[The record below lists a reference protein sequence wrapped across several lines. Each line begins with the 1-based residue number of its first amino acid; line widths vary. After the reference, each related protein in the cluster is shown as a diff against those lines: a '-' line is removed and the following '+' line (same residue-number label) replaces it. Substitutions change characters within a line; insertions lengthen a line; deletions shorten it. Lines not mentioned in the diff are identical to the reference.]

1 MKVRFGM
8 MMTDA
13 VGKAGG
19 QCIQRRGNTRV
30 LRNITIPTQRIAS
43 TQNPQRFINNFLFSQ
58 WSRLNPTEQ
67 NEWFTVSEVLRGK
80 DTFGDE
86 KSFTPRE
93 CFSKCNG
100 TLYPATKVLID
111 ASVFNF
117 SVPVLEVDEISIDLS
132 DNDFILNIASEVDV
146 FRTQIKA
153 KRLANYSQSPKV
165 YKLKT
170 FDYAIDNTDSHAIF
184 AKFEAMFPQ
193 LNAGDYWSIAVR
205 GISASGLVS
214 PWVQKLVRVDN

>member
-30 LRNITIPTQRIAS
+30 LRNITIPTQRLAS

-58 WSRLNPTEQ
+58 WSRLNPTAQ
-67 NEWFTVSEVLRGK
+67 SEWFTVSEILRGK
-80 DTFGDE
+80 DIFGDE

-100 TLYPATKVLID
+100 VLYPATNTLID
-111 ASVFNF
+111 ASVFDY
-117 SVPVLEVDEISIDLS
+117 SVPVLEIGTISVDISATSFNLNVGSEI
-132 DNDFILNIASEVDV
+132 AVV
-146 FRTQIKA
+146 RTQIKA
-153 KRLANYSQSPKV
+153 KRLANFSQNPKV

-170 FDYAIDNTDSHAIF
+170 FSYAIDNTDDQAIF
-184 AKFEAMFPQ
+184 EQFVTMFPQ
-193 LNAGDYWSIAVR
+193 LVAGDYWSIAVR

-214 PWVQKLVRVDN
+214 PWVQQLVRLNN

>member
-1 MKVRFGM
+1 MKIRLGM
-8 MMTDA
+8 FMTDA

-58 WSRLNPTEQ
+58 WSRLNPTVQ
-67 NEWFTVSEVLRGK
+67 SEWATVSEILRGK

-86 KSFTPRE
+86 KSYTPRE
-93 CFSKCNG
+93 SFSKCNG
-100 TLYPATKVLID
+100 VLFPATKTLID
-111 ASVFNF
+111 ASIFNY
-117 SVPVLEVDEISIDLS
+117 SVPVLEVGKITIDLS
-132 DNDFILNIASEVDV
+132 ATEFVIDVTSQIDV

-153 KRLANYSQSPKV
+153 KRLANFSQNPKV

-170 FDYAIDNTDSHAIF
+170 FFYAIDHTDSAEIF
-184 AKFEAMFPQ
+184 AKFAEMFPLINSGQ
-193 LNAGDYWSIAVR
+193 YWSISVR
-205 GISASGLVS
+205 GISASGLIS
-214 PWVQKLVRVDN
+214 PWVQKLVRIDN

>member
-1 MKVRFGM
+1 MKIRFGM

-67 NEWFTVSEVLRGK
+67 NEWFTVSEILRGK

-86 KSFTPRE
+86 KSYTPRE

-100 TLYPATKVLID
+100 VLYPATKVLIN
-111 ASVFNF
+111 ASTFNF
-117 SVPVLEVDEISIDLS
+117 SVPVLEVDTISIGLS
-132 DNDFILNIASEVDV
+132 DNDFILSVTSEVDV

-153 KRLANYSQSPKV
+153 QRLSNYSQNPKV

-170 FDYAIDNTDSHAIF
+170 FNYAIDNTDSHEIF
-184 AKFEAMFPQ
+184 AKFVAMFPQ

>member
-1 MKVRFGM
+1 MKVRFGI

-30 LRNITIPTQRIAS
+30 LRNITIPTQRLAS
-43 TQNPQRFINNFLFSQ
+43 TQNPQRFINNYLFSQ

-67 NEWFTVSEVLRGK
+67 NEWFTISEILRGK
-80 DTFGDE
+80 DIWGDE

-111 ASVFNF
+111 AAAFNF

-146 FRTQIKA
+146 YRTQIKA
-153 KRLANYSQSPKV
+153 KRLANYSQNPKV

-170 FDYAIDNTDSHAIF
+170 FDYAVDNTDSHEIF
-184 AKFEAMFPQ
+184 AKFVAMFPQ
-193 LNAGDYWSIAVR
+193 LNAGDYWSIAIR

-214 PWVQKLVRVDN
+214 PWVQKLVRIDN

>member
-30 LRNITIPTQRIAS
+30 LRNITIPTQRLAS
-43 TQNPQRFINNFLFSQ
+43 TQNTQRFINNFLFSQ
-58 WSRLNPTEQ
+58 WSRLIPAEQ
-67 NEWFTVSEVLRGK
+67 SEWVTVSEILRGK

-86 KSFTPRE
+86 KSYTPRE

-100 TLYPATKVLID
+100 VLYPATKVLID

-117 SVPVLEVDEISIDLS
+117 SVPVLEVNDISIDLS

-153 KRLANYSQSPKV
+153 KRLANYSQNPKV

-170 FDYAIDNTDSHAIF
+170 FDYAVDNTDSREIF
-184 AKFEAMFPQ
+184 AKFVAMFPQ